1 MSCVSPFGIG
11 SVHVWFEA
19 GSGCDEK
26 GNDYSSQMFQPFL
39 TSRRQPQTMPR
50 ISQQIFTY
58 SISDKAMQTNTM
70 HVSPAIHQRFAT
82 DAPHY
87 NFDWQRLHNQCVTTR
102 DYGEKLSFVSSG
114 RCNDALLQ
122 WRSRQAALRSRCAT
136 VGKRCA
142 RSQNCYGTP

>member
-19 GSGCDEK
+19 GLGCDEK

-50 ISQQIFTY
+50 ISQQIST
-58 SISDKAMQTNTM
+58 
-70 HVSPAIHQRFAT
+70 SPAIHQRFAT

-102 DYGEKLSFVSSG
+102 DDGEKLSFVSSG
-114 RCNDALLQ
+114 RCNDASLQ